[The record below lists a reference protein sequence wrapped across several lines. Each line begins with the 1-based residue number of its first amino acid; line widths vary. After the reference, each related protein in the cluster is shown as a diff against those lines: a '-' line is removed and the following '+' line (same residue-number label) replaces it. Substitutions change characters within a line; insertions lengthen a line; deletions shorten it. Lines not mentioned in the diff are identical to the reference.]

1 MEIRVNTIW
10 VNGFQ
15 RVGIPEKYVVEALK
29 TKEELILKGK
39 IGEMSLPNK
48 VIKDRIKGYSEWF
61 KDKFGRG
68 QYRLAY
74 FDWQPKTEEEIA
86 RDEYYRFLS

>member
-1 MEIRVNTIW
+1 MEIRVNTIR

-39 IGEMSLPNK
+39 IGEMSLPN
-48 VIKDRIKGYSEWF
+48 R
-61 KDKFGRG
+61 
-68 QYRLAY
+68 
-74 FDWQPKTEEEIA
+74 
-86 RDEYYRFLS
+86 

>member
-15 RVGIPEKYVVEALK
+15 RVGIPEKYVVEAIK
-29 TKEELILKGK
+29 IKEGLTLRGK
-39 IGEMSLPNK
+39 IGEMSLPAK
-48 VIKDRIKGYSEWF
+48 IIKESIKGYSEWF
-61 KDKFGRG
+61 EDKFGRG

-74 FDWQPKTEEEIA
+74 FDWKPKTEEEAA
-86 RDEYYRFLS
+86 RDEYYRFLA